1 VELDEKDVFSQP
13 DVLALGEVGDFAAE
27 YFLPKRR
34 YE

>member
-1 VELDEKDVFSQP
+1 MKLSEKEVFSQP